1 MTSKNGTRLHGV
13 GRTALWAL
21 AAVAGGVLGSVAV
34 AMIPTGAIPT
44 SNPLTYTGELADG
57 AGVIDGSVA
66 EIKVAFFN
74 DAVAGSEVCSATLS
88 SPVLSGGRFSVDL
101 PSACE
106 TALVDR
112 GEAGSHTWVQVSVVR
127 TAGDT
132 PVVFS
137 RSRVSAVP
145 YALAAAYAGRGRN
158 FTVEQDLT
166 VDGRFSLPTSDEASL
181 DCTEINMGRR
191 GQLHYQEA
199 YGTNNL
205 TRWGS
210 PVCPA
215 VQPVLRGWR
224 FELTDNGTSID
235 LHFTCCALSN
245 L

>member
-1 MTSKNGTRLHGV
+1 
-13 GRTALWAL
+13 
-21 AAVAGGVLGSVAV
+21 V

-112 GEAGSHTWVQVSVVR
+112 GEAGSHTWVQVNVVR
-127 TAGDT
+127 TAGDA

-166 VDGRFSLPTSDEASL
+166 VGGRFSLPTSEAASL
-181 DCTEINMGRR
+181 DCAVIHMGSRH
-191 GQLHYQEA
+191 QLYYSPHF
-199 YGTNNL
+199 GTNNL
-205 TRWGS
+205 TRWES
-210 PVCPA
+210 PECPA
-215 VQPVLRGWR
+215 ERPVLRGWS
-224 FELTDNGTSID
+224 FSLLDGDAIGLD
-235 LHFTCCALSN
+235 FTCCALNN

>member
-1 MTSKNGTRLHGV
+1 MTSKNGTRLHRV

-158 FTVEQDLT
+158 FTVEEDLT
-166 VDGRFSLPTSDEASL
+166 VNGGFDLTAGQNL
-181 DCTEINMGRR
+181 DCQWRDMGDRTTLCD
-191 GQLHYQEA
+191 GWAGGHTMCLHRFPNDAE
-199 YGTNNL
+199 
-205 TRWGS
+205 
-210 PVCPA
+210 CPA
-215 VQPVLRGWR
+215 DRPILRGWTFADQGSAVLR
-224 FELTDNGTSID
+224 LRYN
-235 LHFTCCALSN
+235 CCALRTE
-245 L
+245 